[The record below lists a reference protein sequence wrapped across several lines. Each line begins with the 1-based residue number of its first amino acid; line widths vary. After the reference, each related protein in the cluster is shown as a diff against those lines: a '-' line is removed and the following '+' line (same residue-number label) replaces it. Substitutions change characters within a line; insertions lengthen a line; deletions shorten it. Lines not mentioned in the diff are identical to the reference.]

1 MQWYGLYSN
10 KKIGIIKKMPTKILL
25 VEDDPFLSSLLKNR
39 LQKEGF
45 EIILVRDGDEAL
57 NSLND
62 FAPNLILLDIIL
74 PKKSGFEVMEEVNK
88 NPQLK
93 NKKTPIIIIS
103 NLGQPED
110 IERGRQLGAIEYFIK
125 AKISIDELIEKIKS
139 FIS

>member
-1 MQWYGLYSN
+1 MKHFGS
-10 KKIGIIKKMPTKILL
+10 
-25 VEDDPFLSSLLKNR
+25 R
-39 LQKEGF
+39 
-45 EIILVRDGDEAL
+45 REAL
-57 NSLND
+57 NSLNNSV
-62 FAPNLILLDIIL
+62 PNLILLDIIL

-110 IERGRQLGAIEYFIK
+110 IERGRRLGAIEYFIK
-125 AKISIDELIEKIKS
+125 AKISIDELIEKTKS